1 MKTMVI
7 YYSQT
12 GQSKRIAEMAA
23 EKLHADLAEI
33 KTVRSYDEDMWK
45 ADAQAKAER
54 NAGKFPELEG
64 ALPEITSYDTVILGG
79 PLWGQTISN
88 PMLAYMRKTDF
99 SDKTVLSFWTFYDH
113 DENYNGDM
121 KREAKGARVMDG
133 LSLPRAITENPKKLR
148 SALDRWIQGLQNHI
162 LFLMKR
168 CKYGQIFLK

>member
-1 MKTMVI
+1 MVI

>member
-33 KTVRSYDEDMWK
+33 KTVRTYDEDMWK

-79 PLWGQTISN
+79 PVWGQTISN

>member
-33 KTVRSYDEDMWK
+33 KTVRTYDEDMWK
-45 ADAQAKAER
+45 ADAEAKAER
-54 NAGKFPELEG
+54 NAGKLPELEG
-64 ALPEITSYDTVILGG
+64 ALPEITDYDTVILGG
-79 PLWGQTISN
+79 PVWGQTISN

-99 SDKTVLSFWTFYDH
+99 SGKTVSSFWTFYDH

-121 KREAKGARVMDG
+121 KKEAKGARVMDG
-133 LSLPRAITENPKKLR
+133 LSLPRAITENPEKLER
-148 SALDRWIQGLQNHI
+148 VLDKWIQGLQ
-162 LFLMKR
+162 
-168 CKYGQIFLK
+168 G